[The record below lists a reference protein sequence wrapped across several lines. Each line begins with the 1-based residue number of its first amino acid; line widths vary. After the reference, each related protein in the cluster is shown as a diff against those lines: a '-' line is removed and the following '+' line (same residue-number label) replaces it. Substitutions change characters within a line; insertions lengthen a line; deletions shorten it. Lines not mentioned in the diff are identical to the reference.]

1 MKFIDYLNEMP
12 KGIYKRKKKFPK
24 DGFKKF
30 IQEMEKSGHFRRYNG
45 IFLYDMNFKYKN
57 IVFPMEIEI
66 SIKEINEIG
75 TLIFKL
81 FANLTK
87 PSYVDIV
94 SRESY
99 RGWFQIH
106 LDQDEWS
113 PEEYVERL
121 LDEIE
126 GDFQEDIK
134 SNLKHAITIWTM
146 RDRSTESE
154 VLDDLKKRIEDA
166 KE

>member
-1 MKFIDYLNEMP
+1 
-12 KGIYKRKKKFPK
+12 
-24 DGFKKF
+24 
-30 IQEMEKSGHFRRYNG
+30 
-45 IFLYDMNFKYKN
+45 
-57 IVFPMEIEI
+57 
-66 SIKEINEIG
+66 
-75 TLIFKL
+75 
-81 FANLTK
+81 
-87 PSYVDIV
+87 
-94 SRESY
+94 
-99 RGWFQIH
+99 
-106 LDQDEWS
+106 
-113 PEEYVERL
+113 